1 MNNRTKL
8 ITLVIAATA
17 NSAWACNNFEDCKVS
32 LESYRQFMGTP
43 QSETEFQRLGLPA
56 TMRSDVEGM
65 LKDKADTGLIYQ
77 KFWNSSQTPAALPL
91 ATPQPEYVEKPVY
104 QQDKQQQIAVDARQD
119 RDIEAARDHTNAVG
133 TTLNNRLGNLNSK
146 VETVKADVAANTIAI
161 KDATAH
167 TDAVGTA
174 LNSRIV
180 NLNGKVET
188 VKADVAANTTAIKD
202 ATAHTDAVGTALNS
216 RIVNLNGKVE
226 TVKADVAAN
235 TTAIKD
241 ATAHTDAVGTALN
254 SRIVNLN
261 GKVETVKA
269 GVSANTT
276 AIKDANAHTDAVGTA
291 LNSRIVNLN
300 GKVET
305 VKADVAANTTAIK
318 DATAHTDAVG
328 TALNSRIDS
337 TRQSVNQ
344 VKESVQTLAK
354 DTDSRFADSAS
365 QIAATAKTIAENK
378 AEQNDKDDAQDH
390 AVKTA
395 SDKASQAQ
403 SDAQNATAIAT
414 VAEGVA
420 HRLDNASNPRYQ
432 SMIVARQQAIEASTA
447 TAIATPTPAALNARA
462 TSNSNNSTT
471 TTIVKEEVDLA
482 TRQQVND
489 NRTTIQQ
496 HTTEIAANS
505 GAIREVRQQQ
515 TATGEYVQQMDQVV
529 HQHSATLNQHSAQ
542 ISENSKRI
550 DHNSKEIASTKQDLK
565 RGLNNAAAMT
575 SLHYHSDNAWAL
587 STGTS
592 NGDGAALAAG
602 VQKGLTE
609 HMAVNVQASS
619 SFDSGWMAG
628 VGVSGDF

>member
-161 KDATAH
+161 KDAT
-167 TDAVGTA
+167 
-174 LNSRIV
+174 
-180 NLNGKVET
+180 
-188 VKADVAANTTAIKD
+188 
-202 ATAHTDAVGTALNS
+202 
-216 RIVNLNGKVE
+216 
-226 TVKADVAAN
+226 
-235 TTAIKD
+235 
-241 ATAHTDAVGTALN
+241 
-254 SRIVNLN
+254 
-261 GKVETVKA
+261 
-269 GVSANTT
+269 
-276 AIKDANAHTDAVGTA
+276 AHTDAVGTA

>member
-32 LESYRQFMGTP
+32 LESYRQFMGTA
-43 QSETEFQRLGLPA
+43 QAETEFQRLGLPA

-65 LKDKADTGLIYQ
+65 LKDRADTGLIYQ

-104 QQDKQQQIAVDARQD
+104 QQDKQQQIAGDARQD
-119 RDIEAARDHTNAVG
+119 HDIETVRDHTNA
-133 TTLNNRLGNLNSK
+133 
-146 VETVKADVAANTIAI
+146 I
-161 KDATAH
+161 
-167 TDAVGTA
+167 GTA
-174 LNSRIV
+174 LNNRIV

-241 ATAHTDAVGTALN
+241 ATAHTDAVGTAVN
-254 SRIVNLN
+254 SRIDSTRQSVNQ
-261 GKVETVKA
+261 VKA
-269 GVSANTT
+269 SVQTLAKDTDSRFADTAERLRGQTDKIDGVAHDVNEANR
-276 AIKDANAHTDAVGTA
+276 HTDAVGTA

-305 VKADVAANTTAIK
+305 VKADVAANTNAIK

-378 AEQNDKDDAQDH
+378 AEQNNKDDAQDH

-432 SMIVARQQAIEASTA
+432 SMVAARQQAIEASVPA
-447 TAIATPTPAALNARA
+447 EIPTPTPAVLNARVA
-462 TSNSNNSTT
+462 GNSNDSAT
-471 TTIVKEEVDLA
+471 TTIVKEEVDPA

-542 ISENSKRI
+542 INENSKRI

-628 VGVSGDF
+628 VGLSGDF